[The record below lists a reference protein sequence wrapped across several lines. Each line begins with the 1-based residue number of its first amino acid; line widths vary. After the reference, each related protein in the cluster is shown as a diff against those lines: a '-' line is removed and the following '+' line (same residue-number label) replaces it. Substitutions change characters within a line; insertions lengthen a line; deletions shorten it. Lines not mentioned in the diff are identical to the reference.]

1 MQTQHA
7 NVADPGNA
15 ATGDHRYISRARQI
29 DGRFDIA
36 AFKESVASDIGEE
49 QGRHASILEPARHIG
64 NGHVGSLRPAFR
76 RDEAVARID
85 SHHDPARELT
95 RSEEHTS
102 ELQSLMRNSYAV
114 FCLKKKIN
122 ALPHT

>member
-36 AFKESVASDIGEE
+36 AFKASVASDIGEE

-64 NGHVGSLRPAFR
+64 NGPVGTLRPASR
-76 RDEAVARID
+76 SDEPAARIEAHPEPPREHP
-85 SHHDPARELT
+85 SGAPPA
-95 RSEEHTS
+95 
-102 ELQSLMRNSYAV
+102 
-114 FCLKKKIN
+114 
-122 ALPHT
+122 